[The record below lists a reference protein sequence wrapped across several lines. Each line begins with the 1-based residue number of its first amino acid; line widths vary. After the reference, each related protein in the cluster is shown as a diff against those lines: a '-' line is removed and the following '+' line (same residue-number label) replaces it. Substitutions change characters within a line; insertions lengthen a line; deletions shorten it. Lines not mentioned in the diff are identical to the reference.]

1 MIKNYWDFN
10 PSHNRVIC
18 NEDVYVKMP
27 LAERKKIV
35 KHQQKN
41 GILYLN
47 PGISIQWNLSKVDTY
62 GTEVFVR
69 FKEVSALERFELKSS
84 QI

>member
-27 LAERKKIV
+27 LAVRKKIV
-35 KHQQKN
+35 IHQQKN

-47 PGISIQWNLSKVDTY
+47 PGISIQWNLSKHLRDRS
-62 GTEVFVR
+62 FCP
-69 FKEVSALERFELKSS
+69 L
-84 QI
+84 